1 MVYLIF
7 FISGIS
13 GLVYQVIWIRQF
25 GLVFGNTIYSSSI
38 VIGVFMLG
46 LGLGSL
52 YHRFLC
58 RHQVPPEST
67 TALKLYA
74 VSEVLIAA
82 LGLGIAFLL
91 VHLEGISSTITSYRT
106 GENGWH
112 YLTFSSYL
120 VRYVIAVFTIFPIT
134 FLMGGTLTLLIR
146 YLVRADLSS
155 AGWHIGLLYGLNTAG
170 AALGC
175 ISG

>member
-1 MVYLIF
+1 MGQQSLQLMIYLIF

-46 LGLGSL
+46 LGLGS
-52 YHRFLC
+52 YIIGSFSDNKYR
-58 RHQVPPEST
+58 QNPT

-82 LGLGIAFLL
+82 LGLGIALLL
-91 VHLEGISSTITSYRT
+91 VTWKAYR
-106 GENGWH
+106 
-112 YLTFSSYL
+112 
-120 VRYVIAVFTIFPIT
+120 VRSLPIAP
-134 FLMGGTLTLLIR
+134 GRPSCGTVHACR
-146 YLVRADLSS
+146 
-155 AGWHIGLLYGLNTAG
+155 
-170 AALGC
+170 
-175 ISG
+175 